1 MSKHSGGR
9 TYLSKGFVAILQS
22 GNKCSIWIVRFRTE
36 NVALGC
42 RCLLF
47 SVDRKKMFSYT
58 LVINAS
64 KNRFAA
70 SHIEVI
76 TKANHMLRKKRP
88 RLAGKSGRVED
99 RGILALRQ

>member
-1 MSKHSGGR
+1 M
-9 TYLSKGFVAILQS
+9 
-22 GNKCSIWIVRFRTE
+22 
-36 NVALGC
+36 
-42 RCLLF
+42 F
-47 SVDRKKMFSYT
+47 SVDRKKVFSYT

-88 RLAGKSGRVED
+88 RLVGKSGKVED
-99 RGILALRQ
+99 RGILALRR